1 MKYVVTADI
10 HLKNWSDKEFD
21 EDGNPIKLIEIL
33 NAFKSICDYAK
44 KNKIK
49 HVIVAGD
56 VNDTKE
62 VASVNAFVQ
71 FKKILE
77 DYADLN
83 FYILH
88 GNHDAVTKENNK
100 SAIQL
105 LDGPE
110 NVITI
115 LETRTDLLKDI
126 IFVPYSE
133 NMVEDISEAEP
144 CKVMIG
150 HLGLSE
156 GQLSSGISLQTPI
169 QLNHL
174 KKFGVVLLGHYH
186 KPQHLKNTY
195 YCGSLIPLRRDEMH
209 DEKRF
214 LVLDTETLDIKSIP
228 ITCYRKYVE
237 FIITNESD
245 NKELLQQIQKAKE
258 NGDHIIIKKDVKVM
272 PPDFFDLTDIHVIDT
287 YEEEY
292 QIRGIRSSM
301 EFADQLTKYME
312 IEEIPESDME
322 RYLHTVV
329 KALDAED

>member
-1 MKYVVTADI
+1 MKCVITADV

-33 NAFKSICDYAK
+33 NAFKTVCEYAE

-49 HVIVAGD
+49 DVIIAGD

-77 DYADLN
+77 DYNNLN

-88 GNHDAVTKENNK
+88 GNHDAVSKDNNK

-105 LDGPE
+105 LNGPE
-110 NVITI
+110 NVTTI
-115 LETRTDLLKDI
+115 LETTTNLISDF

-133 NMVEDISEAEP
+133 NMVEDIVEAEP

-169 QLNHL
+169 SLGNL

-195 YCGSLIPLRRDEMH
+195 YCGSLIPLRRDEMN

-214 LVLDTETLDIKSIP
+214 LVLDTDTLEVTSIP

-237 FIITNESD
+237 FIINDESD
-245 NKELLQQIQKAKE
+245 NKEILQQIKKSQE

-272 PPDFFDLTDIHVIDT
+272 PPDFFDLTDIHIIDT

-301 EFADQLTKYME
+301 EFTDQIVKYME
-312 IEEIPESDME
+312 IEEIPEKDQE
-322 RYLHTVV
+322 RYLHTVI
-329 KALDAED
+329 KALDSEG